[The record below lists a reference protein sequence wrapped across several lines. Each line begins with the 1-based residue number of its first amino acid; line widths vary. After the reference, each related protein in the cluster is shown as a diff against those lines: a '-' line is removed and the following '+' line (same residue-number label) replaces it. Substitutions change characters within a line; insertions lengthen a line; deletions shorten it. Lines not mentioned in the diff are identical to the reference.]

1 MLSFLLLDLSG
12 RHELRWP
19 IEALAGTAV
28 VTMALLWFR
37 RARRR
42 AEATEET
49 PAEQAT
55 MEEPQTEAA
64 PESPGTQQERAP
76 LSIRGLLLLNL
87 KPHDRLEHIE
97 TAPPLGP
104 RAIVDR
110 AVRAAAPGIEFDA
123 AGHGELRGSGHRLS
137 IDVGRDDPV
146 AAAVAAAEGD
156 AGIEMLRSLVQAQG
170 WRMYAARAGVFV
182 EPDALDLFALP
193 DDRPLP

>member
-19 IEALAGTAV
+19 FEALAGTAI

-42 AEATEET
+42 AEAAEET
-49 PAEQAT
+49 PADRET
-55 MEEPQTEAA
+55 TEEPQEAA
-64 PESPGTQQERAP
+64 PESAGVQQARAP

-104 RAIVDR
+104 REAVER

-123 AGHGELRGSGHRLS
+123 AGRAELRGSGHRLS

-156 AGIEMLRSLVQAQG
+156 AGIEMLRSLVRAQG

>member
-19 IEALAGTAV
+19 FEALAGTAIAA
-28 VTMALLWFR
+28 MALLWFR
-37 RARRR
+37 RARQR

-49 PAEQAT
+49 PAGQAA
-55 MEEPQTEAA
+55 MEEPQAEAA
-64 PESPGTQQERAP
+64 PENAGTLQSRAA
-76 LSIRGLLLLNL
+76 LCIRGLLLLNL

-104 RAIVDR
+104 REAVER
-110 AVRAAAPGIEFDA
+110 AVRAAAPGIEFDP
-123 AGHGELRGSGHRLS
+123 AGRAELRGSGHRLS

-156 AGIEMLRSLVQAQG
+156 AGIEMLRSLVQTQG

-182 EPDALDLFALP
+182 EPDTLDLFALP